1 LEEINKLVCVQTNE
15 DGWIIDPVTGYIYD
29 PVTGLPIDLTGSGNG
44 SGTGGGNNNQP
55 FLDCYN
61 KFLSF
66 IDYYQDK
73 ENKPEEYDILVM
85 YLSCLNGDCSTCLTL
100 PYTKLEGR
108 ECFVDFCDL
117 TVPDLP
123 EEEEEEEVEIP
134 DFPEIDLGTGVD
146 DTWDDEEPE
155 PTELESDPF
164 VQRGPVWWYH
174 SDHLGSTSYITD
186 ILGMPCQYIEYLP
199 FGEVMV
205 QQSTNNIFENVYKFN
220 AKELDE
226 STGYYYYGARYYDP
240 AISIFLSVDPLA
252 EEFPNYN
259 PYTYTMNNPVNLV
272 DPTGMAPEEGD
283 GHYYGSDGKTYLGTD
298 GKSDNKAY
306 TLNSGKTANFNNKSV
321 NWGGKLDAKHAAEL
335 RKNSTESV
343 FDTSKVDNRVST
355 IHRTGNGGF
364 DPSKVDGA
372 ITESLLYDLPQGLQN
387 VGDGMA
393 VLGYGLTLT
402 VVGAEIGVPLA
413 AAGNAL
419 SGIGTGIEIG
429 VSMIDGDL
437 NNAGT
442 KLGLMATDKV
452 IGKGLNRVLPG
463 SADIYKKNFSIEKA
477 ILTQGASLKVNAA
490 DKIIQHQKEN

>member
-1 LEEINKLVCVQTNE
+1 
-15 DGWIIDPVTGYIYD
+15 
-29 PVTGLPIDLTGSGNG
+29 LPIDLTGGGNG

-66 IDYYQDK
+66 IDYYQEK

-252 EEFPNYN
+252 EKYPGIN
-259 PYTYTMNNPVNLV
+259 PYTYVANNPINFT
-272 DPTGMAPEEGD
+272 DPTGMVIEPGSQKQWDKQKQNVVNELDRLQGKIDRLNSKAESKGWSTEKLAGKIGNMQERVNSLNGTIDNLGVLEASSQVYALKSGAGEQGGTTYDPLTGNIVFSYD
-283 GHYYGSDGKTYLGTD
+283 GTANFVHETTHGGQFESGNIAFDTNTGTSYGSDVFDEVAAYKAQFGYSPSSVSGLTSSSKVNSFGGITISWLQGLT
-298 GKSDNKAY
+298 KSDGAKIYSQGGSANTGISPVNMNTNRDGLIKAY
-306 TLNSGKTANFNNKSV
+306 PHQKGTLS
-321 NWGGKLDAKHAAEL
+321 KLPASFTLKD
-335 RKNSTESV
+335 
-343 FDTSKVDNRVST
+343 VST
-355 IHRTGNGGF
+355 I
-364 DPSKVDGA
+364 
-372 ITESLLYDLPQGLQN
+372 Y
-387 VGDGMA
+387 
-393 VLGYGLTLT
+393 
-402 VVGAEIGVPLA
+402 
-413 AAGNAL
+413 
-419 SGIGTGIEIG
+419 
-429 VSMIDGDL
+429 
-437 NNAGT
+437 
-442 KLGLMATDKV
+442 
-452 IGKGLNRVLPG
+452 
-463 SADIYKKNFSIEKA
+463 YKK
-477 ILTQGASLKVNAA
+477 
-490 DKIIQHQKEN
+490 